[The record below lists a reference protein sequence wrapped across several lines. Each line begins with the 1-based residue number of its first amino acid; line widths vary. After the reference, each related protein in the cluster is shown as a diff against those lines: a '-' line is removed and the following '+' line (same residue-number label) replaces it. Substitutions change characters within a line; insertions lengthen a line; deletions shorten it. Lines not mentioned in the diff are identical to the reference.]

1 MIYIPTITSKVRGEY
16 ENVLYSPNKKHP
28 QIIMGKNITIWD
40 NYTFYLYK
48 RYRKR
53 VQGIQTLHRNIL
65 QRMIK

>member
-16 ENVLYSPNKKHP
+16 ENVLYSTNKKHP

-48 RYRKR
+48 RYRKCSC
-53 VQGIQTLHRNIL
+53 I
-65 QRMIK
+65 